1 MKEQLTIL
9 GIPGSLRRN
18 SFNHGALRAAQQ
30 QTPEGVRLDIY
41 ELTDIPLFNADVEVS
56 DFPATARDLQE
67 RIRAADGLL
76 IVTPEYLHSIPG
88 VLKNAIDWASRG
100 GENSPLRGKPVAMF
114 GAAVGESGTRFAQSH
129 LRLVCMGTEMI
140 AMNQP
145 EVYIT
150 NAREKFD
157 EQGNLLDEAT
167 HKTIGGL
174 LDNFARWIRRLQP

>member
-100 GENSPLRGKPVAMF
+100 GENSPLRGNRWRCSARQWAK
-114 GAAVGESGTRFAQSH
+114 AVLASH
-129 LRLVCMGTEMI
+129 SPTCAWCVWAPR
-140 AMNQP
+140 
-145 EVYIT
+145 
-150 NAREKFD
+150 
-157 EQGNLLDEAT
+157 
-167 HKTIGGL
+167 
-174 LDNFARWIRRLQP
+174 